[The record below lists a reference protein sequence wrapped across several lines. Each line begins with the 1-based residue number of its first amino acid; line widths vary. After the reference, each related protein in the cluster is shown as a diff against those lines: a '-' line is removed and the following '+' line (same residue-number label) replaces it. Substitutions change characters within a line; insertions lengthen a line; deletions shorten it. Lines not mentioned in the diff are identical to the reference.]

1 MRGLEQ
7 WRRLLES
14 DVRFG
19 RIGLAR
25 ARLAVERAEQLAALL
40 TGERDRRDAHE
51 RERRR
56 DGDLPDFSRERLNV
70 LLERAIVRARGKVAD
85 VQAAAFD
92 ASERLRE
99 AWRRETVVDRLL
111 ARRREREAAERLA
124 RDQREHDE
132 LASLRHYSGVLADA
146 ESESDAHRLAPARG
160 GDDR

>member
-14 DVRFG
+14 DVRAG
-19 RIGLAR
+19 KIGLAR
-25 ARLAVERAEQLAALL
+25 ARLAVERAEQVASLL
-40 TGERDRRDAHE
+40 TGERDRRDVHE

-56 DGDLPDFSRERLNV
+56 EGEMPDFTRERLNV
-70 LLERAIVRARGKVAD
+70 LLERAIVRARGRVAD
-85 VQAAAFD
+85 VQAAALD
-92 ASERLRE
+92 ANERLRE

-111 ARRREREAAERLA
+111 ERRRARDAAERLR

-132 LASLRHYSGVLADA
+132 LASLRHFSGVPADA
-146 ESESDAHRLAPARG
+146 ESDSGAHRPVPARG